1 MMERNTKLSV
11 IRIVCALILIAA
23 VVISV
28 SSIFRFSYD
37 SFADSEKYAVGN
49 AEITEKITNLDIDWT
64 SGTVNVAYHNDDT
77 IVLNETSKT
86 EIRKDRQMC
95 WLVDGDTLHIRYM
108 KPGFHLSN
116 ILQIFGNSDKALTIT
131 LPESLNLKEAKIA
144 ATSADLDIPSL
155 KAETLALSVTS
166 GDIRAC
172 ADARHISAEMTSGD
186 VDLTSE
192 NKAEEISV
200 STTSGDI
207 SIKAG
212 DADTLHAK
220 TTSGTI
226 TAETGSLKDISAATT
241 SGNIFL
247 KTKAF
252 DSIDIHATSGDV
264 RAELPEKPGF
274 TASIHT
280 TSGDINHELP
290 LTLENGSYISGD
302 GSGKV
307 NIDTT
312 SGDVV
317 IAGSD

>member
-116 ILQIFGNSDKALTIT
+116 IFS
-131 LPESLNLKEAKIA
+131 
-144 ATSADLDIPSL
+144 
-155 KAETLALSVTS
+155 
-166 GDIRAC
+166 
-172 ADARHISAEMTSGD
+172 
-186 VDLTSE
+186 
-192 NKAEEISV
+192 
-200 STTSGDI
+200 
-207 SIKAG
+207 
-212 DADTLHAK
+212 
-220 TTSGTI
+220 
-226 TAETGSLKDISAATT
+226 
-241 SGNIFL
+241 
-247 KTKAF
+247 
-252 DSIDIHATSGDV
+252 
-264 RAELPEKPGF
+264 
-274 TASIHT
+274 
-280 TSGDINHELP
+280 
-290 LTLENGSYISGD
+290 
-302 GSGKV
+302 
-307 NIDTT
+307 
-312 SGDVV
+312 
-317 IAGSD
+317 